1 MVENMASL
9 NSFLPACAMAR
20 VRWLF
25 LLLLHVL
32 PSLSDFASW
41 ERRRELDKKREKIWE
56 AREDKERTEERIS
69 QAEAKL
75 ASLPPWT
82 PTCGQC
88 LPFPNNATGLKVLAS
103 YFSKACLTSKTVLIP
118 NNALPQRCQEWSSN
132 AEEQLTLPSHSPVM
146 MVSARN
152 QSCKMSIFTQNLPT

>member
-1 MVENMASL
+1 MKRTFFYEESGGITSLGSREGVVENMASL

-41 ERRRELDKKREKIWE
+41 ERRRELDKKREKIRE
-56 AREDKERTEERIS
+56 ARKDKERTEERIA

-103 YFSKACLTSKTVLIP
+103 
-118 NNALPQRCQEWSSN
+118 
-132 AEEQLTLPSHSPVM
+132 
-146 MVSARN
+146 
-152 QSCKMSIFTQNLPT
+152 

>member
-1 MVENMASL
+1 MFLNRTFFYKEKGGITSLGSREGVVENMASL

-20 VRWLF
+20 VRWLGLF

-82 PTCGQC
+82 TTCGQC

-103 YFSKACLTSKTVLIP
+103 
-118 NNALPQRCQEWSSN
+118 
-132 AEEQLTLPSHSPVM
+132 
-146 MVSARN
+146 
-152 QSCKMSIFTQNLPT
+152 